1 MDKVGCQNLLEL
13 SGICTHNVRTQDQRD
28 SESYQTEL
36 GGSLRGD
43 QEDCRSQVARYLLE
57 IFALRFES
65 VCSIYLSSL
74 SFHLIVIVGPMV
86 GTTVLSMA
94 LPESLLR
101 LPHKTLI

>member
-1 MDKVGCQNLLEL
+1 MCALKTKGILNPARQNWGDL
-13 SGICTHNVRTQDQRD
+13 SEEIKKTVA
-28 SESYQTEL
+28 
-36 GGSLRGD
+36 
-43 QEDCRSQVARYLLE
+43 SQVARYLLE

-65 VCSIYLSSL
+65 ACSIYLSSL

-101 LPHKTLI
+101 LSHKTLI